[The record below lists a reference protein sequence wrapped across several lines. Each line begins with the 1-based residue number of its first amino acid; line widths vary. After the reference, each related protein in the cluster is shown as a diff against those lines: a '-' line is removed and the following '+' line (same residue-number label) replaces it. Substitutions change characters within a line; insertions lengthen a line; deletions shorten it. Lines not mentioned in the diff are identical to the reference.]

1 MVYLKDFCIAYHFQ
15 LDIGLKDT
23 KTGKKKENIN
33 KRLRNLKRKIL
44 IFTNREEVK
53 IDD

>member
-1 MVYLKDFCIAYHFQ
+1 
-15 LDIGLKDT
+15 LKDT
-23 KTGKKKENIN
+23 KIGKKKENIN